1 MSTINVIVIAAIT
14 IAAYELTG
22 YVLRRWPFIRSPYD
36 HSTARWEVSETDDQ
50 DVSPIEIRRTED
62 GRRDQWIKIKT
73 RAELFMAEDAIRAYL
88 KSSRHSHA
96 RNR

>member
-1 MSTINVIVIAAIT
+1 
-14 IAAYELTG
+14 
-22 YVLRRWPFIRSPYD
+22 
-36 HSTARWEVSETDDQ
+36 VSETDDQ

-62 GRRDQWIKIKT
+62 GRRDQWIKIRT